1 MKKTLLVGALVL
13 PLVALGTYFA
23 FPRRPPPAEQGLRS
37 GTFEPPREAP
47 AFSLDGSNGKKLSLR
62 DHLGKVVILG
72 FGYTFCEEVCPVTL
86 AHLTEVYKKLGSAA
100 RDVQVIYV
108 TVDPERDSPERLRRY
123 LAAFHPSFLGATGT
137 PDDLAAVQKAYGVVA
152 KQVVSRNPALPYA
165 VDHSSSLY
173 LVDRQGKLLGLVPF
187 GTPADD
193 IVHDLDLVLKMRPSR
208 VIPAG
213 AVTQDPHAPPG
224 SVLVNV
230 NMIGF
235 DPALIEAK
243 AGQPLKLAFFRPNEA
258 NCAREVVFP
267 DLGIRKE
274 LPPGQIVVVDITP
287 PKSGPLGFECGM
299 KMLKGH
305 LIVR

>member
-1 MKKTLLVGALVL
+1 MKKTLLAGALVL
-13 PLVALGTYFA
+13 PLVALGTHLVL
-23 FPRRPPPAEQGLRS
+23 RQPPPAEEGLRS

-47 AFSLDGSNGKKLSLR
+47 AFTLDGSNGEKLSLR

-86 AHLTEVYKKLGSAA
+86 AQLAAVYKKLGSAA
-100 RDVQVIYV
+100 REVQVIYV
-108 TVDPERDSPERLRRY
+108 TVDPERDSPERLREY
-123 LAAFHPSFLGATGT
+123 LAAFHPNFLGATGT
-137 PDDLAAVQKAYGVVA
+137 PDELAAVQKAYGVVA
-152 KQVVSRNPALPYA
+152 RQVVSRNADLPYA

-193 IVHDLDLVLKMRPSR
+193 IAHDVDLLLKMRSSPGTS
-208 VIPAG
+208 AG
-213 AVTQDPHAPPG
+213 VVTQAPQAPAG

-235 DPALIEAK
+235 DPESIEVK
-243 AGQPLKLAFFRPNEA
+243 AGEAIKLAFFRPNDA
-258 NCAREVVFP
+258 NCAREVIFP
-267 DLGIRKE
+267 ELGIRKE
-274 LPPGQIVVVDITP
+274 LPPGQITVVEITP

-299 KMLKGH
+299 KMLKGQ